1 MSGATTPRLSVVI
14 PTHNRRGY
22 VVDTIESLR
31 GQSLTADQF
40 EVVVVCD
47 GDLDGTQAALAKL
60 DTPFRLKVLVQP
72 QSGAA
77 AARNRGVSESSA
89 DLILFLDDD
98 ILAEPELLA
107 EHLSSHAGH
116 PERVVVGRLL
126 PDPTIRPRGWT
137 VWEQRNFDRR
147 YELIASGFT
156 PLDGRKLYSGNV
168 SVGRAEFEAAGG
180 FDVQYRRAEDIELGY
195 RLERRG
201 ADIRFN
207 PGAACVHRGVHSF
220 GGWCRI
226 QYAYGRCDVLM
237 ADFRG
242 GVQPIPF
249 GSWFRSRNLLN
260 RVFCRLAVDRQL
272 LGKVLIAAWGTV
284 GDLAQRARAARVSR
298 WSYSAIANLQYWQ
311 GVADELG
318 GREQLWRLIG
328 AHQQGRQVS
337 G

>member
-1 MSGATTPRLSVVI
+1 VSAATTPRLSVII

-22 VVDTIESLR
+22 VVDTVDSLR
-31 GQSLTADQF
+31 VQSLPADHY
-40 EVVVVCD
+40 EVIVVCD
-47 GDLDGTQAALAKL
+47 GDLDGTRAALANL
-60 DTPFRLKVLVQP
+60 ATPFRLKVLVQP

-89 DLILFLDDD
+89 DLIIFLDDD
-98 ILAEPELLA
+98 ILAVPELLA
-107 EHLSSHAGH
+107 EHLSSHADH

-126 PDPTIRPRGWT
+126 PDPSVRPRGWT
-137 VWEQRNFDRR
+137 VWEQRNFDLR
-147 YELIASGFT
+147 YELIASGLT

-180 FDVQYRRAEDIELGY
+180 FDVRYRRAEDIELGY

-220 GGWCRI
+220 AGWCRI
-226 QYAYGRCDVLM
+226 QYTYGRCDVLM
-237 ADFRG
+237 ADVRG

-249 GSWFRSRNLLN
+249 GRWFRSRNLLN
-260 RVFCRLAVDRQL
+260 RVFCRLALDRQL
-272 LGKVLIAAWGTV
+272 VGKVLIAAWGTV
-284 GDLAQRARAARVSR
+284 GDLAQRARAVKVSR

-318 GREQLWRLIG
+318 GRDQLWSVIRVPE
-328 AHQQGRQVS
+328 QGPRVP